1 MIFEKDP
8 KVRYVDMAIYIDNHI
23 YTDNYDAEKV
33 YQYLYFLI
41 YMLAKKKKYFDSEK
55 SYDDFSLWFA
65 TKMFV
70 RLTDKKQF
78 DESGKLAK
86 IKSVLNYIKGILYAK
101 KVEYNTQIE
110 YQTTIGKFNSKYID
124 DFDDDA
130 LTDYYRSTIE
140 SHNNDIIRQ
149 SIIDMFED
157 IPQMFC
163 RELIKSPYKKDKVVL
178 KNLYLS
184 CLLTFIKSTT
194 ISNTM
199 LKKIDRLSLHNP
211 NIDIFAKLDEEP
223 KIDEIVL
230 WKLPKVFSPYVEFIY
245 KRVKKQIVNE
255 IKDSI
260 HQYAY
265 SLEELHSV
273 INSTYETVKERD

>member
-1 MIFEKDP
+1 
-8 KVRYVDMAIYIDNHI
+8 
-23 YTDNYDAEKV
+23 
-33 YQYLYFLI
+33 
-41 YMLAKKKKYFDSEK
+41 
-55 SYDDFSLWFA
+55 
-65 TKMFV
+65 
-70 RLTDKKQF
+70 
-78 DESGKLAK
+78 
-86 IKSVLNYIKGILYAK
+86 
-101 KVEYNTQIE
+101 
-110 YQTTIGKFNSKYID
+110 
-124 DFDDDA
+124 
-130 LTDYYRSTIE
+130 
-140 SHNNDIIRQ
+140 
-149 SIIDMFED
+149 
-157 IPQMFC
+157 
-163 RELIKSPYKKDKVVL
+163 
-178 KNLYLS
+178 
-184 CLLTFIKSTT
+184 
-194 ISNTM
+194 M